1 MKSNLLNTKNIVA
14 FIALILIWGL
24 VIKNKFGLFSND
36 TNLGVNNSYDVP
48 IIKNNY
54 LKDTFQLVLTG
65 RDPFLNSKIKN
76 STNHSV
82 KNQTSSN
89 KINAPQKNIKQ
100 PIIKNIKWPSIKYYG
115 YVKNKTKGKQACLIK
130 IESNLYQMHK
140 GNIKQNIELVQ
151 FYKDSIQVKF
161 NQEFKTILK

>member
-36 TNLGVNNSYDVP
+36 TNLSVNNSYDVP
-48 IIKNNY
+48 IKNNY

-82 KNQTSSN
+82 KKQFN
-89 KINAPQKNIKQ
+89 KTHVPQKKITP

-151 FYKDSIQVKF
+151 IYKDSIQVKF